1 MSGFSR
7 RFIGTLL
14 LISSGA
20 SLAAQE
26 FWQDVTLSSKLSTA
40 EIKSM
45 RNFSSDE
52 QALRD
57 FLVLVPDEQAGDDS
71 YTIQLPMPDGSQS
84 SYIIVESPIMEAAL
98 AAKYPEIKTFKVYG
112 IDDPGASGRIDISQ
126 KGLRAML
133 FTAQGR
139 VFIDPDQG
147 SSTSNR
153 YISRWS
159 GTDSS
164 QQAFQCSAGQLVEN
178 QSMSPVSSFR
188 SASRVAGSLLEY
200 RLAVSA
206 TAQYVAAVG
215 ADKAAAMAEIFT
227 AINRVN
233 EIYERD
239 LGIRLRLVA
248 NNDDLIDDA
257 KANSAFYDV
266 NGDEISAIG
275 YLDENGIYVNG
286 LLDEN
291 QIWIDATI
299 GSGSYDIG
307 HIFSTGGG
315 GVAQLRAVC
324 SANKARGV
332 TGLPNPTGDVFYID
346 FVSHEIG
353 HQFGAEHTFNGTTG
367 SCGFGNRSR
376 FATTFEP
383 GSGSTIMAYAGI
395 CGVENIQLN
404 TDATFH
410 AGTID
415 QINTF
420 VSSGGGSTCINAT
433 VSASNP
439 NEPTANAGADQVIPI
454 STSFLLQGLG
464 SDVDG
469 DTISYQ
475 WDQMDAGTATSSTTL
490 GDDLFDNAL
499 FRSYLPQATG
509 DRDFPALGTQV
520 RDGPYDQSET
530 LPCSAR
536 DLNFRL
542 TVRDN
547 KSGQA
552 TDDVRVTVDD
562 TSGPFNITSH
572 NTART
577 IFINSGAVIL
587 NWNVANTDSGA
598 VNCPSVNIDLLTFGA
613 NHSEYSVTSLATLV
627 PNNGNALFSFP
638 DRTKSSSRARFRV
651 QCSNN
656 IFYDISD
663 ADLVIIGTGL
673 DPVTDVYSTSDNKT
687 FFNTRGQVFATS
699 DTCVATRTVSAGSS
713 LGVGAIDAAWIL
725 FLLGLPYCSRIMRKQ
740 MKTLSKAGSGS

>member
-1 MSGFSR
+1 MSGFFR
-7 RFIGTLL
+7 RFITALL
-14 LISSGA
+14 LISSGTGYA
-20 SLAAQE
+20 EQK
-26 FWQDVTLSSKLSTA
+26 FWQDVTPSSKSLTA
-40 EIKSM
+40 DITSI
-45 RNFSSDE
+45 RSFDSDQ

-57 FLVLVPDEQAGDDS
+57 FLALVPNELSGDDS
-71 YTIQLPMPDGSQS
+71 YIIQLPMPDGSQS
-84 SYIIVESPIMEAAL
+84 SYSIVESPIMEAAL
-98 AAKYPEIKTFKVYG
+98 AAKYPGIKTFKVYG
-112 IDDPGASGRIDISQ
+112 IDDPGASGRVDISK
-126 KGLRAML
+126 KGFRAML
-133 FTAQGR
+133 QTSQGR
-139 VFIDPDQG
+139 VFIDPDPG
-147 SSTSNR
+147 NSISNR
-153 YISRWS
+153 YISRS
-159 GTDSS
+159 AGSESS
-164 QQAFQCSAGQLVEN
+164 QNTFQCSAGQLVEN
-178 QSMSPVSSFR
+178 QSMSPVSSYR
-188 SASRVAGSLLEY
+188 TSSRVAGSLLEY

-206 TAQYVAAVG
+206 TKQYVDAVG
-215 ADKAAAMAEIFT
+215 ADKAAAMIEIAT

-233 EIYERD
+233 QIYERD
-239 LGIRLRLVA
+239 LGIKLVLVA
-248 NNDDLIDDA
+248 NNDDLIDDTG
-257 KANSAFYDV
+257 ANSGFYLPGGAEKD
-266 NGDEISAIG
+266 GFS
-275 YLDENGIYVNG
+275 

-291 QIWIDATI
+291 QTWTDTTI

-307 HIFSTGGG
+307 HIFTTGGG

-324 SANKARGV
+324 SATKARGV
-332 TGLPNPTGDVFYID
+332 TGLPNPVGDIFYID

-353 HQFGAEHTFNGTTG
+353 HQFGAEHTFNGTTE
-367 SCGFGNRSR
+367 SCGPNRSR

-395 CGVENIQLN
+395 CGVENIQLSS
-404 TDATFH
+404 DATFH

-439 NEPTANAGADQVIPI
+439 NEPTANAGTDVVIPI
-454 STSFLLQGLG
+454 ATSFLLQGLG
-464 SDVDG
+464 GDIDG

-475 WDQMDAGTATSSTTL
+475 WDQMDAGSATSSTTL
-490 GDDLFDNAL
+490 GDDLRDNAL

-509 DRDFPALGTQV
+509 NRDFPALGTQV

-536 DLNFRL
+536 VLNFRL

-572 NTART
+572 NNVQT
-577 IFINSGAVIL
+577 IFTNSGGVIL

-598 VNCPSVNIDLLTFGA
+598 INCPKVNIDLLTFGA
-613 NHSEYSVTSLATLV
+613 NHSEYSVTSLASLAL
-627 PNNGNALFSFP
+627 NNGNALFSFP

-663 ADLVIIGTGL
+663 ADLVITGTGL
-673 DPVTDVYSTSDNKT
+673 DPVTDVYSTSDNRT

-699 DTCVATRTVSAGSS
+699 STCAAARTVSAGNSNV
-713 LGVGAIDAAWIL
+713 GVGAIDGAWIL

-740 MKTLSKAGSGS
+740 MKTLSSPYIA

>member
-1 MSGFSR
+1 MSGFFR
-7 RFIGTLL
+7 RFITALL
-14 LISSGA
+14 LISSGTGYA
-20 SLAAQE
+20 EQK
-26 FWQDVTLSSKLSTA
+26 FWQDVTPSSKSLTA
-40 EIKSM
+40 EI
-45 RNFSSDE
+45 SSIRSFGSD
-52 QALRD
+52 QRALRD
-57 FLVLVPDEQAGDDS
+57 FLALVPNEQSGDDS

-84 SYIIVESPIMEAAL
+84 SYRIVESPIMEAAL

-112 IDDPGASGRIDISQ
+112 IDDPGASGRVDISK
-126 KGLRAML
+126 KGFRAML
-133 FTAQGR
+133 ITAQGR
-139 VFIDPDQG
+139 VFIDPDQR
-147 SSTSNR
+147 SSISNR
-153 YISRWS
+153 YMSRS
-159 GTDSS
+159 AGSEST
-164 QQAFQCSAGQLVEN
+164 AEPFQCSAGQLLEN

-188 SASRVAGSLLEY
+188 TASRVAGSLLEY

-215 ADKAAAMAEIFT
+215 VDKAEAMAEIIT

-233 EIYERD
+233 QIYERD

-248 NNDDLIDDA
+248 NNDDLIDDS
-257 KANSAFYDV
+257 KVNSAFYDV

-275 YLDENGIYVNG
+275 FIDENGLLVNG

-291 QIWIDATI
+291 QIWIDSTI
-299 GSGSYDIG
+299 GNGSYDIG

-332 TGLPNPTGDVFYID
+332 TGLPNPTGDLFYID
-346 FVSHEIG
+346 FVAHEIG

-367 SCGFGNRSR
+367 SCFGNRSL

-395 CGVENIQLN
+395 CGAENIQLN
-404 TDATFH
+404 SDATFH

-415 QINTF
+415 QINAF
-420 VSSGGGSTCINAT
+420 VSSGGGSTCVNAT

-439 NEPTANAGADQVIPI
+439 NEPTANAGVDQVIPI

-464 SDVDG
+464 GDIDG

-475 WDQMDAGTATSSTTL
+475 WDQMDAGTATSSDTL
-490 GDDLFDNAL
+490 GDDLRDNAL

-509 DRDFPALGTQV
+509 NRDFPALGTQV

-536 DLNFRL
+536 ILNFRL

-572 NTART
+572 NNAQT
-577 IFINSGAVIL
+577 IFTNSGGVIL

-598 VNCPSVNIDLLTFGA
+598 VNCPNVNIDLLTFGV
-613 NHSEYSVTSLATLV
+613 NHSEYSVTSLASLV
-627 PNNGNALFSFP
+627 PNNGNALFPFP

-663 ADLVIIGTGL
+663 ADLVITGTGL
-673 DPVTDVYSTSDNKT
+673 DPFTDVYSTSDNQT
-687 FFNTRGQVFATS
+687 FFNTNGQVFATS
-699 DTCVATRTVSAGSS
+699 GTCAAARVVPAASGG
-713 LGVGAIDAAWIL
+713 GVFDAPWIL
-725 FLLGLPYCSRIMRKQ
+725 FLLGLPYCLRIMRKQ
-740 MKTLSKAGSGS
+740 VKTVSKAGSGS

>member
-7 RFIGTLL
+7 RFITALL
-14 LISSGA
+14 LINSGTGYA
-20 SLAAQE
+20 EQK
-26 FWQDVTLSSKLSTA
+26 FWQDVTPSSKSLTA
-40 EIKSM
+40 DIASI
-45 RNFSSDE
+45 RSFDSD
-52 QALRD
+52 QRALRD
-57 FLVLVPDEQAGDDS
+57 FLDLVPNEQSGDDS

-84 SYIIVESPIMEAAL
+84 SYSIVESPIMEAAL

-112 IDDPGASGRIDISQ
+112 IDDPGASGRVDISQ
-126 KGLRAML
+126 KGFRAML

-139 VFIDPDQG
+139 VFIDPDR
-147 SSTSNR
+147 SSSKSNR
-153 YISRWS
+153 YMSRS
-159 GTDSS
+159 TRSKFTGEP
-164 QQAFQCSAGQLVEN
+164 FQCSAGQLLEN

-188 SASRVAGSLLEY
+188 TASRVAGSLLEY

-215 ADKAAAMAEIFT
+215 VDKAEAMAEIFT

-233 EIYERD
+233 QIYERD

-257 KANSAFYDV
+257 KANSAFYDD
-266 NGDEISAIG
+266 NGDEVSAIG
-275 YLDENGIYVNG
+275 FIDENGLFVNG
-286 LLDEN
+286 LLVEN
-291 QIWIDATI
+291 QIWIDSTI
-299 GSGSYDIG
+299 GNGSYDIG

-332 TGLPNPTGDVFYID
+332 TGLPNPTGDLFYID
-346 FVSHEIG
+346 FVAHEIG

-367 SCGFGNRSR
+367 SCGPNRSR

-404 TDATFH
+404 SDATFH

-415 QINTF
+415 QINAF
-420 VSSGGGSTCINAT
+420 VSSGGGSTCVNAT
-433 VSASNP
+433 VSASNS

-464 SDVDG
+464 GDIDG
-469 DTISYQ
+469 DTINYQ
-475 WDQMDAGTATSSTTL
+475 WDQMDAGTGTSSDTL
-490 GDDLFDNAL
+490 GDDLRDNAL

-509 DRDFPALGTQV
+509 NRDFPALGTQV
-520 RDGPYDQSET
+520 RDGPFDQSET

-536 DLNFRL
+536 ILNFRL

-572 NTART
+572 NNAQT
-577 IFINSGAVIL
+577 IFTNSGGVIL

-598 VNCPSVNIDLLTFGA
+598 VNCPKVNIDLLTFGT

-627 PNNGNALFSFP
+627 PNNGNAIFSFQ

-663 ADLVIIGTGL
+663 ADLVITGTGL
-673 DPVTDVYSTSDNKT
+673 DPVTDVYSTSDNQT
-687 FFNTRGQVFATS
+687 FFNTNGQVFATS
-699 DTCVATRTVSAGSS
+699 GTCAAARVVPAGSGGGVFDS
-713 LGVGAIDAAWIL
+713 LWIL
-725 FLLGLPYCSRIMRKQ
+725 FLLGPPYCLRIMRKQ
-740 MKTLSKAGSGS
+740 AKTLSKAGSGS